1 MKSKTLVAVILGL
14 STVAFSQDTTQ
25 KAAQDQPIRITAELV
40 QLDVVVTD
48 KKGKIVTG
56 LTKESF
62 ELQENG
68 KKQLISFFEYVEA
81 GKRRK
86 PGVAGDGTRPT
97 EAEVSPQGAGIGDI
111 RRIFAFVVD
120 DLTTRVDDL
129 VYIRQMLTNF
139 VDSQMQPGDLVAIV
153 RTVGGKG
160 LLQQFTVDKAL
171 LRRAIAAL
179 TPKTHPFS
187 ANNPELARISGR
199 PLAVAIDTGGGPGET
214 GVLGGLDVSTGEPAD
229 INSPLEDTNKSFRAY
244 MSLGTAS
251 FVIESMKQLPGRKS
265 LVLIS
270 GGLPVLGSRPGSEYS
285 TISYFLNALS
295 DNATRAGVAIHTM
308 DIRGL
313 EAHRAVSTFED
324 TPGRGMV
331 DAQTPGNAGGGAS
344 FGRTADQ
351 TLLGNNAIEAH
362 QGLRMLSAATGGIA
376 VLNKNNFDE
385 GLGQIV
391 SANDGYYLLA
401 YTPADSKFDN
411 KFRKVEIKVKGDGLK
426 VYNRRGYFARQDK
439 PAAEPVTTQEQ
450 VLAAIRSP
458 LARRDIDFDALL
470 LYKAKAPDA
479 KAAPSQGANAT
490 PPDQAVIDI
499 HVVIDPGKLQF
510 EQVNDKQ
517 QTSFEVAGF
526 VFDELGKLRRGFSET
541 ITASLTPEE
550 LKKAGT
556 GGLSYSANTDLPP
569 GAYQIRLAVR
579 DNKSS
584 NIGTLSRF
592 MEVPDV
598 SKGGLAASS
607 LLLSGVPAG
616 DLKATTH
623 TLVTGNRQISRKQDL
638 RYAVIIYNPKL
649 KDGKPQV
656 RTQLSISQDGKEI
669 FKEQEEPVPPIGKDS
684 SQLLKFGQLGL
695 GGVKPGRYTLTLMI
709 TDPLAD
715 KKAQT
720 MTRNMDFIVIN

>member
-1 MKSKTLVAVILGL
+1 MKSKSLVAVILGL

-86 PGVAGDGTRPT
+86 PGVAGDGTRPI
-97 EAEVSPQGAGIGDI
+97 EAETSRGPAVGDI
-111 RRIFAFVVD
+111 RSIFAFVVD

-139 VDSQMQPGDLVAIV
+139 VDNQMQPGDLVAIV

-179 TPKTHPFS
+179 TPKTHPYS
-187 ANNPELARISGR
+187 ANNPELARMSGR
-199 PLAVAIDTGGGPGET
+199 PQAALNTGGGEGET
-214 GVLGGLDVSTGEPAD
+214 SALGGFDTSIGEVAD
-229 INSPLEDTNKSFRAY
+229 INSPLEDTNKAFRAY

-313 EAHRAVSTFED
+313 EAHRPVATFEE
-324 TPGRGMV
+324 TPGRSMV
-331 DAQTPGNAGGGAS
+331 SSGTPGNAGGLGT
-344 FGRTADQ
+344 FGRTADE
-351 TLLGNNAIEAH
+351 TMLGSNPIEAH
-362 QGLRMLSAATGGIA
+362 QGLRMLSSATGGIA

-401 YTPADSKFDN
+401 YTPADSRFDN
-411 KFRKVEIKVKGDGLK
+411 KFRKVEIKVKGEGLK
-426 VYNRRGYFARQDK
+426 VYNRLGYFARKDK
-439 PAAEPVTTQEQ
+439 PAADPATTQEQ
-450 VLAAIRSP
+450 LLAAIRSP

-479 KAAPSQGANAT
+479 KGAQGANA
-490 PPDQAVIDI
+490 PSPNQAVIDI
-499 HVVIDPGKLQF
+499 NVAIDPRKLQF

-526 VFDELGKLRRGFSET
+526 VFDELGKLRGGFSET
-541 ITASLTPEE
+541 VTASLTAEE
-550 LKKAGT
+550 LKTAAT
-556 GGLSYSANTDLPP
+556 GGLSYSANTGLPP

-579 DNKSS
+579 DNKTS

-598 SKGGLAASS
+598 TKGGLAASS

-623 TLVTGNRQISRKQDL
+623 TLVTANRQISRKQDL

-656 RTQLSISQDGKEI
+656 RTQLIISLVGKVI
-669 FKEQEEPVPPIGKDS
+669 FKEQEEPVLSVGKDS

>member
-1 MKSKTLVAVILGL
+1 MRKTCTIALIVLL
-14 STVAFSQDTTQ
+14 SGSARTLSSPQ
-25 KAAQDQPIRITAELV
+25 KPDEDKPIRIGTELV

-48 KKGKIVTG
+48 NKGRVVTK
-56 LTKESF
+56 LTKGDF
-62 ELQENG
+62 ELYENG
-68 KKQLISFFEYVEA
+68 KKQLTNFFEFVDA
-81 GKRRK
+81 GRTRRSGYPVK
-86 PGVAGDGTRPT
+86 QT
-97 EAEVSPQGAGIGDI
+97 EPQESPQGPAIGDI
-111 RRIFAFVVD
+111 RRIFGFVVD
-120 DLTTRVDDL
+120 DLTIRFEDL
-129 VYIRQMLTNF
+129 AYIRSMLTNF
-139 VDSQMQPGDLVAIV
+139 IDNQMQPTDLVAIV

-160 LLQQFTVDKAL
+160 LLQQFTTDKTL

-179 TPKTHPFS
+179 TPRSHALKEF
-187 ANNPELARISGR
+187 NNPDPTKI
-199 PLAVAIDTGGGPGET
+199 PLNPQPASDTG
-214 GVLGGLDVSTGEPAD
+214 LGGADVGSQATFDISTGD
-229 INSPLEDTNKSFRAY
+229 IPDASSALDDTNKVLRAY

-251 FVIESMKQLPGRKS
+251 FVIEEMKQLPGRKS

-270 GGLPVLGSRPGSEYS
+270 GGLPTLSAQSGTEAGN
-285 TISYFLNALS
+285 ISAFLDALS
-295 DNATRAGVAIHTM
+295 DKATRAGVAIHTM

-313 EAHRAVSTFED
+313 EAYRAVASFED
-324 TPGRGMV
+324 TPGKSMV
-331 DAQTPGNAGGGAS
+331 STPGAGPISSGDA
-344 FGRTADQ
+344 FGRTPDSKM
-351 TLLGNNAIEAH
+351 LGRNPLESH
-362 QGLRMLSAATGGIA
+362 QGLRVLASTTGGLA
-376 VLNKNNFDE
+376 VLNKNNFNE
-385 GLGQIV
+385 GLEQIV
-391 SANDGYYLLA
+391 SANEGYYLLA
-401 YTPADSKFDN
+401 YTPADNKFDN
-411 KFRKVEIKVKGDGLK
+411 KFRKVEVKVKGDGLK
-426 VYNRRGYFARQDK
+426 VYSRRGYIAREDK
-439 PAAEPVTTQEQ
+439 PPAAPATIQEQ
-450 VLAAIRSP
+450 LLAAIRSP
-458 LARRDIDFDALL
+458 FARREIGLDALL

-479 KAAPSQGANAT
+479 KAAPSQGAKAT

-499 HVVIDPGKLQF
+499 HVVIDPRKLQF

-556 GGLSYSANTDLPP
+556 GGLSYSANTGLPP

-579 DNKSS
+579 DNKTS

-616 DLKATTH
+616 DFKATTH
-623 TLVTGNRQISRKQDL
+623 TLVTANRQISRKQDL

-656 RTQLSISQDGKEI
+656 RTQLSISQEGKEI
-669 FKEQEEPVPPIGKDS
+669 FKEQEEPVLSVGKDS

-709 TDPLAD
+709 TDSLAD